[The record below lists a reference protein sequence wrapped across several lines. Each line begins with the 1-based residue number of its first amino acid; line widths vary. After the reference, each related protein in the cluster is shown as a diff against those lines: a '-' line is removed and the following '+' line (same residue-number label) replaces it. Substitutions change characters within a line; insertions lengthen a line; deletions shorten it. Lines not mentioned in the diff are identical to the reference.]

1 MFLNKL
7 GFFVKKAV
15 CCVLAPCLVAF
26 SFSGCSSSGTFAL
39 KCGEHE
45 INSEEFLYIVTNTIL
60 SAPSKIDASSRQDLE
75 KLISE
80 GSIEGKSAVDWIKE
94 QAIKSAKNFLA
105 ARKEC
110 KELGKEVPEDYKKN
124 VQSSIDESYDE
135 YGFSDLQITKEA
147 IQQHMEDYK
156 MVQLVSEEYFGEGKT
171 KYVDDERADEY
182 SKEHGLKYKMVKL
195 NKLLDSPNIGEE
207 FKKALKNEGVSS
219 VKELAAKYMDQ
230 IAKGKTIDDINAAF
244 NKLFGMDPPQNSEQN
259 FVYRYDDEESSE
271 FPEKQFVV
279 ELDPGAAPVLREDEG
294 AYYIIQRFEIDQA
307 AVEKLRGQSRNL
319 LSANEFKSF
328 MDEQAGKCEITVN
341 KEVVD
346 KVDIPAQAKL
356 IAEGLKKMQENRMN
370 KMSQDKDDSDGED
383 GDLSQEQEDLGKKQ
397 STSSGASEEK
407 AQQNQGQPQEQK
419 ASGS

>member
-15 CCVLAPCLVAF
+15 CCVLAPCFVACA
-26 SFSGCSSSGTFAL
+26 FSGCSGNGNFAL

-60 SAPSKIDASSRQDLE
+60 GAPSKIDASQMEESSRSDLE

-80 GSIEGKSAVDWIKE
+80 GSIEGQPAVDWVKE

-110 KELGKEVPEDYKKN
+110 KSLGKEVPEDYKTN
-124 VQSSIDESYDE
+124 VQSSIEESYDE
-135 YGFSDLQITKEA
+135 YGFNDLQITKEA
-147 IQQHMEDYK
+147 IQQYMEDYK
-156 MVQLVSEEYFGEGKT
+156 MVQLLSEEYFAEGKP
-171 KYVDDERADEY
+171 KYVDDERADEH
-182 SKEHGLKYKMVKL
+182 SKEHGLKYKMVEL

-207 FKKALKNEGVSS
+207 FTKALKNEGVSN

-230 IAKGKTIDDINAAF
+230 IAKGKTIDDIDAAF
-244 NKLFGMDPPQNSEQN
+244 NKLLGMNQPQNPEQN

-279 ELDPGAAPVLREDEG
+279 ELDPGSAPVLREDEG
-294 AYYIIQRFEIDQA
+294 AYYIVQRFEIDQTA
-307 AVEKLRGQSRNL
+307 IEKLRGQSRNL

-328 MDEQAGKCEITVN
+328 MDEQTEKCEITVN

-346 KVDIPAQAKL
+346 KVDIIAQAKL
-356 IAEGLKKMQENRMN
+356 IAEGLKKMQENRMK
-370 KMSQDKDDSDGED
+370 KMSQDQDDSDGED
-383 GDLSQEQEDLGKKQ
+383 GDLSQGQEGLDKDQ
-397 STSSGASEEK
+397 STSSEASEEK
-407 AQQNQGQPQEQK
+407 SSE
-419 ASGS
+419 S